1 MSNFIQIF
9 IIFFQPKPQS
19 VFAKYY
25 RNEKLVDSCY
35 KEQTKNPKVCL
46 FFFIL
51 KIFLFSKLNITY
63 RFQYLTMT
71 CALRTELKEG

>member
-35 KEQTKNPKVCL
+35 KEQPKNPKVCL
-46 FFFIL
+46 FFYVANL
-51 KIFLFSKLNITY
+51 LVSKLNIFY

-71 CALRTELKEG
+71 CVLKTELKEG